1 MEEVIEFDT
10 ARFCKKYVQ
19 SYESFNRERNA
30 CITEFSL
37 QFVRGATIRVSTET
51 EPPVIREYQEPS
63 GIYRSWVYGG
73 YNDLRSAFIGWVGS
87 QGWKSVLEWWGIE
100 PKYARMYHDTPT
112 TITRVVTE
120 HHTNNNTYYNV
131 IPLVRDRVLYSF
143 SRDDDNAVNYEMRLD
158 WLTRKPLTRQERL
171 ELLKKRY
178 QFQDQYYFDHRNT

>member
-51 EPPVIREYQEPS
+51 EYQEPS

-87 QGWKSVLEWWGIE
+87 QGWKSVLE

-120 HHTNNNTYYNV
+120 HHTNNV
-131 IPLVRDRVLYSF
+131 IPLVRDRYKDRVLYSF

-158 WLTRKPLTRQERL
+158 WLTRKPLTRQER
-171 ELLKKRY
+171 Y